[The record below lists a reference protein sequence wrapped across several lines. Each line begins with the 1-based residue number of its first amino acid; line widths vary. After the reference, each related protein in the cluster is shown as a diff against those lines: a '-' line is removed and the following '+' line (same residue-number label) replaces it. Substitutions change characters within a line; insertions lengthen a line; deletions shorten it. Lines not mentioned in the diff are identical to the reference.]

1 MRKLSH
7 GQQVKSK
14 GHEKLLKMFKT
25 LDARQMAKKKDSVQ
39 SAK

>member
-7 GQQVKSK
+7 GWQVKSRK

-25 LDARQMAKKKDSVQ
+25 LDAR
-39 SAK
+39 